1 MEGAVKMQGVLSSG
15 AGASKRTATVQNPSG
30 TDDFLRLLQEKKDA
44 APQQEPAGTKNVNR
58 ENAKTKETSDRA
70 KDDADADVK
79 ETPGEEESG
88 KQEVLQQAVLAQ
100 QAALV
105 ITVMP
110 ETEAVLEPAADAAG
124 VTVETVMEA
133 VGEVQAADTGDVE
146 NVTEEKSAIAESA
159 TEGRMDI
166 AEQAEERTEEDVR
179 QTAGGMR
186 QTAEIRPEQVV
197 EQNRTVEPVKQP
209 DRKPVTTEKV
219 PENPE
224 DGRVVQETAYHA
236 ENMRTEVREETAAP
250 VERGTAEVPLKTTE
264 QNLPED
270 LGKTLAA
277 RLPEAGR
284 TLTVELEPASLGKL
298 TIRLV
303 YEGDRAAVSIMANNP
318 RTLEL
323 LNQRA
328 SEIAAIL
335 EEKTGQETVIYTRP
349 PEQNQEQPQDGRQGQ
364 GGQESRDDR
373 QRNRE
378 KDRQQADSFAQQ
390 LRLGLV

>member
-1 MEGAVKMQGVLSSG
+1 MEGAVKMQGVLPSG

-44 APQQEPAGTKNVNR
+44 APQQEPAGTKDVNR
-58 ENAKTKETSDRA
+58 ENEKTKETSEKA

-79 ETPGEEESG
+79 ETSGEEESG
-88 KQEVLQQAVLAQ
+88 KQEALQQAVLAQ
-100 QAALV
+100 QAVPV
-105 ITVMP
+105 IIVTPEAETVP
-110 ETEAVLEPAADAAG
+110 ESVAEVAG
-124 VTVETVMEA
+124 VTAAAVMEA
-133 VGEVQAADTGDVE
+133 AGEVQVTEAGDAE
-146 NVTEEKSAIAESA
+146 NVTEETPA
-159 TEGRMDI
+159 TEETAPAGRMDI
-166 AEQAEERTEEDVR
+166 AEQAEKRTEEGTR
-179 QTAGGMR
+179 QTV
-186 QTAEIRPEQVV
+186 EIRPERVA
-197 EQNRTVEPVKQP
+197 EQSRTAEPKGETVKQP
-209 DRKPVTTEKV
+209 DRKPASTEKV
-219 PENPE
+219 PE
-224 DGRVVQETAYHA
+224 DGRGVQETAYHA
-236 ENMRTEVREETAAP
+236 ENLRTVVREETAAP

-364 GGQESRDDR
+364 GGQENREDR

-390 LRLGLV
+390 LRLGLI